1 MVTNGHQCSR
11 TQSDSLQDNA
21 VSHESENRK
30 LPNST
35 EFPFAEI
42 DETKHGKDRRVIQ
55 VVHTRVSK
63 KSKLFTYRL

>member
-1 MVTNGHQCSR
+1 MGINALAHRAIRYR
-11 TQSDSLQDNA
+11 TMLSLTR
-21 VSHESENRK
+21 VRIEK

-35 EFPFAEI
+35 EFPFAKI